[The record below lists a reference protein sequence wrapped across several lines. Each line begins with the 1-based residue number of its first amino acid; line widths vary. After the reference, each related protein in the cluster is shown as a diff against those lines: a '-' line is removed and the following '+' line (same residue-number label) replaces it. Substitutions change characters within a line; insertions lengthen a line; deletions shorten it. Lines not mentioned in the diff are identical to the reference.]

1 MPAPVPSPGDI
12 QIIGDFL
19 AIRWS
24 DGIEDYFPM
33 ERLRAL
39 SPSADN
45 MGEKDLLGRQFGGDG
60 PKEFPGVRITAWQPV
75 GGYALALAFSDG
87 HRTGI
92 YAFAYLRE
100 IGAKLRAG
108 ELA

>member
-1 MPAPVPSPGDI
+1 MPAPSPSDI

-24 DGIEDYFPM
+24 DGREDYYPM
-33 ERLRAL
+33 DRLRAW

-45 MGEKDLLGRQFGGDG
+45 MGEKDLLGRRYGGNG
-60 PKEFPGVRITAWQPV
+60 PKEFPGVRVTAWQPV

-92 YAFAYLRE
+92 YSHVYLRE
-100 IGAKLRAG
+100 IGDRLRG
-108 ELA
+108 EEEG